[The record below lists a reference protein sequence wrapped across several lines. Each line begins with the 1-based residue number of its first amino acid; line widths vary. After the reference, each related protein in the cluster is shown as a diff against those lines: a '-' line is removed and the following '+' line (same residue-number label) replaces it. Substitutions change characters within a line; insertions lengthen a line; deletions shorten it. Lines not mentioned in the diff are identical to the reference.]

1 MADFFKKVV
10 TETKEFTD
18 KSIFNRGSKI
28 SFGDLLSGNFLS
40 KGRFY
45 RHIPLFGLVIIFFLA
60 SVALRFSCESKI
72 AEIDNLQKELRDV
85 KHEALTLSSELLGKS
100 KQSQIKFLLS
110 QKDSS
115 LNILDCPPFVIELY

>member
-1 MADFFKKVV
+1 MKKVI
-10 TETKEFTD
+10 T
-18 KSIFNRGSKI
+18 
-28 SFGDLLSGNFLS
+28 FLS
-40 KGRFY
+40 LMLCMFAMAQENVTDEYMYIHRSD
-45 RHIPLFGLVIIFFLA
+45 R
-60 SVALRFSCESKI
+60 SVERIKI